1 MHKGIVRG
9 KKVGLGPREKA
20 QRPEFDASPHMVA
33 HNHLFLQFQG
43 IGSPLLAS
51 LDTR

>member
-20 QRPEFDASPHMVA
+20 QQLTILAALPEDPNSVPSIW
-33 HNHLFLQFQG
+33 L
-43 IGSPLLAS
+43 GS
-51 LDTR
+51 